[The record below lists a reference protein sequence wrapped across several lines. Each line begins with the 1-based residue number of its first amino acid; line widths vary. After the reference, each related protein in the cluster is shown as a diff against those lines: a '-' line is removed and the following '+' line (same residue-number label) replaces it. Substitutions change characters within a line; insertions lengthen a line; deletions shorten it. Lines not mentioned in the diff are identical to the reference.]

1 VVRLYPRPQTLGRS
15 CFRARRRRTSQPP
28 PPPNPCPPVHHSRP
42 SPRCPF
48 ELRLSPGCTEREGV
62 RRLRD
67 SAPPCLHVPL
77 NAVLPP
83 RGRGPRPA
91 TAVASSSGSRP
102 YRRSDLVGRRE
113 PPFRH
118 APLLSLCVMPKRK
131 LSCWTKNLTPLAL
144 DLGFACPNV
153 LDGVGFGRSPR
164 RIWRSRNS
172 LNSTCCRRRTPTLE
186 CWSSPS
192 RAWGIHETIR

>member
-1 VVRLYPRPQTLGRS
+1 MLVISIKNNIFLYEKQFIATFSVFILTKIVDSKQFKPFSRFLIIYSVKVLIFAQLYTFKLLMVRLYPRPQTLGRS
-15 CFRARRRRTSQPP
+15 CFRARRRRTSQSPP
-28 PPPNPCPPVHHSRP
+28 PHDPCPPVHHSRP

-48 ELRLSPGCTEREGV
+48 ELRLSPGCTKREGV

-102 YRRSDLVGRRE
+102 YRRSDLVGRR
-113 PPFRH
+113 
-118 APLLSLCVMPKRK
+118 
-131 LSCWTKNLTPLAL
+131 
-144 DLGFACPNV
+144 
-153 LDGVGFGRSPR
+153 
-164 RIWRSRNS
+164 
-172 LNSTCCRRRTPTLE
+172 
-186 CWSSPS
+186 
-192 RAWGIHETIR
+192 

>member
-1 VVRLYPRPQTLGRS
+1 LIVKKARVAIFWQKNALVTNFGRRALVTRRKSHPARVLYPRPQTLGRS

-28 PPPNPCPPVHHSRP
+28 PPPHPSALLCPPVHHSRP

-102 YRRSDLVGRRE
+102 YRRSDLVGRR
-113 PPFRH
+113 
-118 APLLSLCVMPKRK
+118 
-131 LSCWTKNLTPLAL
+131 
-144 DLGFACPNV
+144 
-153 LDGVGFGRSPR
+153 
-164 RIWRSRNS
+164 
-172 LNSTCCRRRTPTLE
+172 
-186 CWSSPS
+186 
-192 RAWGIHETIR
+192 